1 MRILHDNVLVELI
14 TVPVKSTIVLPQNIG
29 SRDVPLHGIVREVGA
44 GIERLADGTLIPLQ
58 VKIDERVL
66 IKNYAGV
73 EMNIEGKDYR
83 LIRQSE
89 ILLID

>member
-14 TVPVKSTIVLPQNIG
+14 TVPTKSMIVLPQNIE

-44 GIERLADGTLIPLQ
+44 GIERLPDGTLIPLQ
-58 VKIDERVL
+58 VKVDEHVL

-89 ILLID
+89 ILLIQ